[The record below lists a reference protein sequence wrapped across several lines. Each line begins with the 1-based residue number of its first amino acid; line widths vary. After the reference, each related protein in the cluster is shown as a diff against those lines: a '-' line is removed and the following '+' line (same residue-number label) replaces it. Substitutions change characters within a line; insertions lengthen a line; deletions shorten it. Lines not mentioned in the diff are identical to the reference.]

1 MKRERP
7 QIFDY
12 LSYRAYLND
21 MLTKLKEENRAFSM
35 RAMAAKIQCDP
46 GFFNRILKGERNIM
60 ASHIIELGK
69 VLKLNKKEI
78 RYFELLAGYNHSK
91 RQTERDHCF
100 EQLLQLKKTQV
111 RQIDVDQFKLYSH
124 WYYLVIRELLAIVPE
139 QHNIEAYAR
148 EICRTLDPQISYGE
162 VRDALDNLLRL
173 GLIRRRDDGTIA
185 VADKFTASGEQ
196 VPQVIVNRFLLEF
209 ADLARRSI
217 DAVPKKRRR
226 LSTLT
231 FSVSADNYEKITA
244 RIDEFRQEIL
254 SMVAAD
260 AGPLDRVCHLNLQ
273 LFPVTKI
280 YEKEVAV

>member
-1 MKRERP
+1 
-7 QIFDY
+7 
-12 LSYRAYLND
+12 
-21 MLTKLKEENRAFSM
+21 M